1 MPQATMSN
9 HELARRAAA
18 EVPTDLLI
26 EGAWRPALRGARF
39 VVRDPATGAPI
50 AEVADGRADD
60 AAAALAAAASA
71 GARWAGTPARERAEV
86 LRRAA
91 TGLRERAQ
99 PLAALASF
107 EMGKPLPESR
117 AEMAYAADFLDWY
130 AGEALRMPGGLSRS
144 PDGTTTI
151 AITRD
156 PVGICVFVTPWNFPA
171 AMPARKL
178 APALAAGCTVVL
190 KPADL
195 APLSA
200 NALVSL
206 LLEAGLPDGVVN
218 VVHTSD
224 PAAVVAPLLR
234 DRRTRKLSF
243 TGSTAVGRR
252 LMAQSADRVLRVSLE
267 LGGNAPFIVC
277 ADADVDA
284 AVDGAVLAKMR
295 NNGQACTAANRFYV
309 EAPVVEAFTEQLMQR
324 LTAMRIGHGLDDGVE
339 VGPLINEAGLAKAE
353 RVIALARGDGAQV
366 LRGVEAPSELG
377 GSFCRA
383 TVLTGVPAH
392 SAALHEE
399 VFAPVA
405 PIVNV
410 ADDREALALANATPF
425 GLVAYLYTRD
435 LDRARALAGGLESGM
450 VGVNVG
456 VVSNVAAPFG
466 GVKESGLGREGSAAG
481 LEEFLETKY
490 VAIG

>member
-1 MPQATMSN
+1 V
-9 HELARRAAA
+9 A

-26 EGAWRPALRGARF
+26 DGVWRSARSGARF
-39 VVRDPATGAPI
+39 VVTDPATGEPI

-60 AAAALAAAASA
+60 AAAALAAAATA
-71 GARWAGTPARERAEV
+71 GPSWAGTPARERAEV

-91 TGLRERAQ
+91 AALRERVE
-99 PLAALASF
+99 PLAALATL

-117 AEMAYAADFLDWY
+117 AEMAYAADYLDWY
-130 AGEALRMPGGLSRS
+130 AGEALRTPGGLSRS
-144 PDGTTTI
+144 PAGTTTI
-151 AITRD
+151 AITRE
-156 PVGICVFVTPWNFPA
+156 PVGVCVLVTPWNFPV

-178 APALAAGCTVVL
+178 APALAAGCTAVL

-200 NALVSL
+200 GALLSL
-206 LLEAGLPDGVVN
+206 LLEAGLPAGVVN
-218 VVHTSD
+218 LVHTSD

-252 LMAQSADRVLRVSLE
+252 LMAQSAERVLRVSLE

-277 ADADVDA
+277 ADADIDA

-309 EAPVVEAFTEQLMQR
+309 DAQVVAAFTERLTQR
-324 LTAMRIGHGLDDGVE
+324 LTAMPIGHGLDDGVE
-339 VGPLINEAGLAKAE
+339 LGPLINAAGLAKAE
-353 RVIALARGDGAQV
+353 RVIAQARRDGAQV
-366 LRGVEAPSELG
+366 LRGAEPPSTLG
-377 GSFCRA
+377 GSFCQA
-383 TVLTGVPAH
+383 TVLAGVPAH
-392 SAALHEE
+392 SAALNEE

-405 PIVNV
+405 PIVTV
-410 ADDREALALANATPF
+410 ADASEALDMANATPF
-425 GLVAYLYTRD
+425 GLVAYLFTRD
-435 LDRARALAGGLESGM
+435 LDRARSLAGGLESGM

-456 VVSNVAAPFG
+456 VVSDVAAPFG